1 MINLNCLNPYSV
13 KSVRKKIS
21 QVQCWAKM
29 KTEIKLASEKFC
41 LNSKISDKSRRLYFI
56 SEHVFLRSTY
66 NNIISRQTSTVL
78 YRKHI
83 FDSLSIA
90 TVFKSFWIT
99 DDVLNCIDFG
109 TGGGFPGLLLSIAFP
124 EIFISLLDSIERK
137 VKFHIGIIGILNIKN
152 CNSICLRGEQLGNLL
167 VYQEKFDI
175 ITSRA
180 VAELIDLLPLFSC
193 ITSSKGK
200 LIIMKKI
207 EGCEK
212 EIDSTSIYF
221 PDPKF
226 KLKCLVK
233 VDRKRSGKVIIIYKK
248 S

>member
-1 MINLNCLNPYSV
+1 MY
-13 KSVRKKIS
+13 K
-21 QVQCWAKM
+21 
-29 KTEIKLASEKFC
+29 
-41 LNSKISDKSRRLYFI
+41 
-56 SEHVFLRSTY
+56 
-66 NNIISRQTSTVL
+66 
-78 YRKHI
+78 KHI

-90 TVFKSFWIT
+90 TVFKSFWLT

-167 VYQEKFDI
+167 VHQEKFDI

-180 VAELIDLLPLFSC
+180 VAELIDLLPLFSY